1 MAAAARTF
9 LAFDLGAESG
19 RAVLGALA
27 QGRLRLREVR
37 RFQNEMVSLG
47 EGLHW
52 DAARLFEECQVA
64 LRQCAAQ
71 EESPASVAVDT
82 WGVDFGLLDEEGR
95 LLEQP
100 RSYRDLRNAGARE
113 EFFRRVPRERVYE
126 LTGIQFLPFN
136 SLFQLQAMVRDGAPA
151 LPRARDLL
159 FMPDLISYFLS
170 GEKRTEF
177 TFATTSQL
185 YNPVTGEWEE
195 ELFSALG
202 LSRDLMQEIVPP
214 GTVLGMLGPKVCR
227 ETGLAPVPV
236 VATASH
242 DTASAVAA
250 APGEGGEWAY
260 ISSGTWSLMGIESDR
275 PILTARARE
284 LNLTNEGGV
293 GGTFRV
299 LKNIMGLWLLQ
310 QCRKAWAAERTCS
323 YEELVQMAE
332 AAPAF
337 GPLID
342 PDREEF
348 LNPPDMP
355 EAMRRRCRET
365 GERVPET
372 RGEFARCVLES
383 LALKYRLVLDQL
395 REVHPHPINRIHII
409 GGGTRNE
416 LLCQLAADA
425 TGLPVMAGPVEAT
438 AAGNVLVQ
446 ALGLGC
452 LASVAEVREVVRRS
466 FPLKRYQPRKE
477 ARWEAAYRRF
487 RELCRQDHGTEGEP
501 NA

>member
-1 MAAAARTF
+1 MAASARTF

-27 QGRLRLREVR
+27 RGRLRLREVR
-37 RFQNEMVSLG
+37 RFPNEMVSLG

-52 DAARLFEECQVA
+52 DAARLFGECKQA

-71 EESPASVAVDT
+71 AGSLASVAVDT

-95 LLEQP
+95 LIEPP
-100 RSYRDLRNAGARE
+100 RAYRDRRTAGARE
-113 EFFRRVPRERVYE
+113 EFFARLPRERVYG

-136 SLFQLQAMVRDGAPA
+136 SLFQLQAMVRDGASV

-185 YNPVTGEWEE
+185 YNPVKREWEE

-202 LSRDLMQEIVPP
+202 LSRDLMQEIVAP
-214 GTVLGMLGPKVCR
+214 GTVLGALRPEVCR
-227 ETGLAPVPV
+227 ETGLAAVPV

-250 APGEGGEWAY
+250 APGEGRDWAY
-260 ISSGTWSLMGIESDR
+260 ISSGTWSLMGVESER
-275 PILTARARE
+275 PILTGRARE

-310 QCRKAWAAERTCS
+310 QCRKAWATARVYS
-323 YEELVQMAE
+323 YEELVQMAA

-337 GPLID
+337 GPLVD

-355 EAMRRRCRET
+355 EAIRQRCRET
-365 GERVPET
+365 GERPPESEA
-372 RGEFARCVLES
+372 EFVRCVLES

-395 REVHPHPINRIHII
+395 REVHSQAINRIHII

-416 LLCQLAADA
+416 MLCQLTADA
-425 TGLPVMAGPVEAT
+425 TGLPVSAGPAEAT
-438 AAGNVLVQ
+438 AAGNVLIQ
-446 ALGLGC
+446 ALGLGY
-452 LASVAEVREVVRRS
+452 LDSVAQVREVVRRS
-466 FPLKRYQPRKE
+466 FPLKRYLPRSGD
-477 ARWEAAYRRF
+477 RWEAAYERF
-487 RELCRQDHGTEGEP
+487 RGLCLGGSE
-501 NA
+501 